1 VLPPV
6 FWLVLSAILLIV
18 LPAACAFIPEGHDNG
33 YVHHSGEDNDSAD
46 DDEGVML
53 AA

>member
-1 VLPPV
+1 ML
-6 FWLVLSAILLIV
+6 WLVLCAVILIV

-33 YVHHSGEDNDSAD
+33 YVHHSGEDKDSTG